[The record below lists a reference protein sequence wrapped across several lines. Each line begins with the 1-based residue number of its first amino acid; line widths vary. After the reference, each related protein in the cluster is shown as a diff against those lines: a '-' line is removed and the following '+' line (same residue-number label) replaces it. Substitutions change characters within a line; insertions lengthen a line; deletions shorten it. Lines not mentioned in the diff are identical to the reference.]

1 MTRSSITIFVVSLLA
16 LLAAPSFA
24 QETVIPQYT
33 VIPVVLDNGLN
44 SAVSK
49 VGDTFYSHCTGPNC
63 SGFPAGTK
71 FLGRVTS
78 VVRAS
83 GKTPGQIDV
92 RFVQAILPDGKTI
105 AINGMLSSLAS
116 NAVTTDPQTGRLTAR
131 SERRN
136 DRNRFIYYG
145 AGAGVLIGVLTR
157 GNILK
162 GALLGAA
169 AGWLAGALIR
179 TTDARDVDVSPGTEF
194 GIMLTQSVKIPAP
207 TGEGAG
213 PGTVEP
219 PSPEGWDVV
228 LTARL
233 PFRTAAGTL
242 MIPFR
247 DVMNGIDQ
255 TFDYASNTKTVSLNT
270 ERGII
275 THRAGSRVV
284 YDDGEAISL
293 SAPSRIIGGILY
305 VPSDFITI
313 AFGKTAT
320 WNPSTHT
327 LMIR

>member
-1 MTRSSITIFVVSLLA
+1 MRLSATIFMVSLLA
-16 LLAAPSFA
+16 LLAAPIFA

-44 SAVSK
+44 SAVNK
-49 VGDTFYSHCTGPNC
+49 VGDKFYSHCTGPNC

-92 RFVQAILPDGKTI
+92 RFVQAILPDDRTI

-131 SERRN
+131 AERRN

-145 AGAGVLIGVLTR
+145 AGAGVLIGALTK

-194 GIMLTQSVKIPAP
+194 GIMLTRSVTIPAP
-207 TGEGAG
+207 TTGVAG
-213 PGTVEP
+213 PAP
-219 PSPEGWDVV
+219 PEGWDVV
-228 LTARL
+228 LTTRP
-233 PFRTAAGTL
+233 PFRTANGIL
-242 MIPFR
+242 MVPFR
-247 DVMNGIDQ
+247 DVMSRIDQ
-255 TFDYASNTKTVSLNT
+255 PFEYISSTKTVSLST

-275 THRAGSRVV
+275 THRAGSRIV

-293 SAPSRIIGGILY
+293 SAPSRIIGGALY

-313 AFGKTAT
+313 AIGKTAT
-320 WNPSTHT
+320 WDQSTHT
-327 LMIR
+327 LTIR